1 MARKLGRPAKERV
14 ALLRNQVSELL
25 WYEKLETTIEKAKEV
40 RSIAEKMITLA
51 MNTADDVIVSKESK
65 TDDKGKTI
73 EVEIKKDGPK
83 KLAARRK
90 LMSYLRDLQEVKGSD
105 ESKKDFALRTKDIN
119 HPLIEKLYGEYAVRF
134 NARKA
139 EDKFGGYTR
148 IYRTNVRH
156 GDAAQM
162 AYVEIIK

>member
-25 WYEKLETTIEKAKEV
+25 WYGKLETTVEKAKEV

-51 MNTADDVIVSKESK
+51 MNTVDDVIVIKESK
-65 TDDKGKTI
+65 VDEKGKTI
-73 EVEIKKDGPK
+73 EVEVKKDGPK

-90 LMSYLRDLQEVKGSD
+90 LMSYLRDLKEVKSAD
-105 ESKKDFALRTKDIN
+105 ESKKDFKSRTQDIK
-119 HPLIEKLYGEYAVRF
+119 HPLIEKLYGEYATRF

-139 EDKFGGYTR
+139 EGKCGGYTR
-148 IYRTNVRH
+148 IYRTTVRH

-162 AYVEIIK
+162 AFVEIIK